1 MLWFFTLL
9 RIFTMPKI
17 KDLPK
22 HKRPR
27 EKLAEK
33 GAENLSDENI
43 PIAKELISNRPDLGE
58 MQIKLLQKKNN

>member
-1 MLWFFTLL
+1 MA
-9 RIFTMPKI
+9 KI

-33 GAENLSDENI
+33 GAENLSD
-43 PIAKELISNRPDLGE
+43 AELLLSNYEHNKMPLE
-58 MQIKLLQKKNN
+58 EINKLKPFETNVYKF